1 MYASMARNMNRERRR
16 HGTGG
21 RQAMTVTEI
30 IDKTARAVVMELKQ
44 SDMLSKSRLGSFKK
58 TERILYEYPELCRSD
73 DEEVRKFVAEID
85 RALDKISDDPYFELI
100 EMKYFRGWT
109 HERIAEHFGVDVSVI
124 SKRRTKLI
132 DQLRPMI
139 FTRDFVREML
149 DM

>member
-1 MYASMARNMNRERRR
+1 
-16 HGTGG
+16 
-21 RQAMTVTEI
+21 MTVTEI
-30 IDKTARAVVMELKQ
+30 IDKTARAVVTELKQ
-44 SDMLSKSRLGSFKK
+44 SGMLSKSRLGSFKK
-58 TERILYEYPELCRSD
+58 MERILYEYPELCRSE

-85 RALDKISDDPYFELI
+85 RALDKISDEPYFELI

-109 HERIAEHFGVDVSVI
+109 HERIAEHFGVNVSVI